1 MVSSQLEFERT
12 GAGIEGIQITLCCAG
27 QQGVLI
33 EPFETEEGREDDIRV
48 MMT

>member
-1 MVSSQLEFERT
+1 MVSSQLEFKRT

-33 EPFETEEGREDDIRV
+33 EPFETEGGIEEDFRV
-48 MMT
+48 MT